1 MTRRVLI
8 TGTSSGLGQQL
19 AQHYLAA
26 GDLVIGC
33 ARRAASIDHPRYV
46 HHLVDVKDESAIAS
60 MLAAV
65 KADHQGL
72 DVLINNAGVASMNA
86 FALTPPAAMHD
97 IVGTNLLGP
106 MVLTHGAIRLLR
118 KSTAG
123 RIVNV
128 TTVAVPLRLA
138 GETVYAASKAALESF
153 TRVLAK
159 EVGAFGITC
168 NAVGPSLT
176 PTRLTNGLSPAV
188 RERLLSQQ
196 AIARLGSAADVAN
209 VIDFFLRPESDLV
222 TGQIVYLG
230 GIS

>member
-1 MTRRVLI
+1 MPRRVLI

-19 AQHYLAA
+19 AEHYLAG
-26 GDLVIGC
+26 GDVVIGC
-33 ARRAASIDHPRYV
+33 ARRAAAIDHPKYV
-46 HHLVDVKDESAIAS
+46 HHLVDVKDEHAIAA
-60 MLAAV
+60 MLASIR
-65 KADHQGL
+65 ADHDGL
-72 DVLINNAGVASMNA
+72 DVLINNAGVAAMNA
-86 FALTPPAAMHD
+86 FALTPPAAMHH

-123 RIVNV
+123 RIVNI

-153 TRVLAK
+153 TRGLAK
-159 EVGAFGITC
+159 EVGVFGITC

-176 PTRLTNGLSPAV
+176 PTRLTNGLPAAV

-196 AIARLGSAADVAN
+196 AIARQGSAADVAN

>member
-1 MTRRVLI
+1 MPRRVLI
-8 TGTSSGLGQQL
+8 TGTSSGLGHHL

-26 GDLVIGC
+26 GDLVVGC
-33 ARRAASIDHPRYV
+33 ARRAAAIDHPRYV
-46 HHLVDVKDESAIAS
+46 HHLVDITDESAITT

-65 KADHQGL
+65 RAEHDGL

-86 FALTPPAAMHD
+86 FALTPPAAMHH

-118 KSTAG
+118 KSPAG

-176 PTRLTNGLSPAV
+176 PTRLTSGLSPAV

-196 AIARLGSAADVAN
+196 AIARQGSAADVAN

>member
-1 MTRRVLI
+1 MPRRVLI

-19 AQHYLAA
+19 AEHYLAG
-26 GDLVIGC
+26 GDVVIGC
-33 ARRAASIDHPRYV
+33 ARRA
-46 HHLVDVKDESAIAS
+46 SAIAHANYAHHQVDLKDEDAIAA
-60 MLAAV
+60 MLAAIRS
-65 KADHQGL
+65 DHDGL
-72 DVLINNAGVASMNA
+72 DVLINNAGVAAMNA
-86 FALTPPAAMHD
+86 FALTPPAAMHH
-97 IVGTNLLGP
+97 IVDTNLLGP
-106 MVLTHGAIRLLR
+106 MLVTHGAIRLLR

-128 TTVAVPLRLA
+128 TTIAVPLRLA

-153 TRVLAK
+153 TRGLAK
-159 EVGAFGITC
+159 EVGVFGITC

-176 PTRLTNGLSPAV
+176 PTRLTNGLPPAV

-196 AIARLGSAADVAN
+196 AVAREGSAADVAN

>member
-1 MTRRVLI
+1 MRRRVLV

-19 AQHYLAA
+19 AEHYLAG

-33 ARRAASIDHPRYV
+33 ARRA
-46 HHLVDVKDESAIAS
+46 SAIAHANYS
-60 MLAAV
+60 HHQVDLKDEAAIAAMLAAIR
-65 KADHQGL
+65 ADHDGL
-72 DVLINNAGVASMNA
+72 DVLINNAGVAAMNA
-86 FALTPPAAMHD
+86 FALTPPAAMHH
-97 IVGTNLLGP
+97 IVDTNLLGP
-106 MVLTHGAIRLLR
+106 MLVTHGAIRLLR

-128 TTVAVPLRLA
+128 TTIAVPLRLA

-153 TRVLAK
+153 TRGLAK
-159 EVGAFGITC
+159 EVGVFGITC

-176 PTRLTNGLSPAV
+176 PTRLTNGLPPAV

-196 AIARLGSAADVAN
+196 AIAREGSAADVAN

>member
-1 MTRRVLI
+1 MARRVLI
-8 TGTSSGLGQQL
+8 TGTSSGLGRHL
-19 AQHYLAA
+19 AEHYLAG
-26 GDLVIGC
+26 GDVVIGC
-33 ARRAASIDHPRYV
+33 ARRAAAIDHQKYV
-46 HHLVDVKDESAIAS
+46 HHQVDITDEHAIAS
-60 MLAAV
+60 MLASV
-65 KADHQGL
+65 RADHDGL
-72 DVLINNAGVASMNA
+72 DVLINNAGVATMNA
-86 FALTPPAAMHD
+86 FALTPPAAMHT
-97 IVGTNLLGP
+97 IVDTNLLGP
-106 MVLTHGAIRLLR
+106 MLLTHGAIRLLR
-118 KSTAG
+118 KSAAG

-153 TRVLAK
+153 TRGLAK
-159 EVGAFGITC
+159 EVGAYGITC

-176 PTRLTNGLSPAV
+176 PTRLTNGLPPAV

-196 AIARLGSAADVAN
+196 AVARQGSAADVAN

>member
-1 MTRRVLI
+1 MPRRVLI
-8 TGTSSGLGQQL
+8 TGTSSGLGQHL
-19 AQHYLAA
+19 AEHYLAG

-33 ARRAASIDHPRYV
+33 ARRAATIDHPQYA
-46 HHLVDVKDESAIAS
+46 HHLVDVKDEQAIAA
-60 MLAAV
+60 MLAAIR
-65 KADHQGL
+65 AEHDGL

-86 FALTPPAAMHD
+86 FALTPPAAVHHIVD
-97 IVGTNLLGP
+97 INLLGP
-106 MVLTHGAIRLLR
+106 MLLTHGAIRLLR
-118 KSTAG
+118 KSAAG
-123 RIVNV
+123 RIVNI

-153 TRVLAK
+153 TRGLAK
-159 EVGAFGITC
+159 EVGVFGITC

-176 PTRLTNGLSPAV
+176 PTRMTNGLPPAI

-196 AIARLGSAADVAN
+196 AVARQGSPADVAN